1 MILFIGDGM
10 GVSTVTAARIY
21 GGQLKGRHGEESVLE
36 FEKFPN
42 VGLSKVGQVL
52 ETSVLKKSYQNTEK
66 IIYSPP
72 PLIFYKLRLLHQVK

>member
-52 ETSVLKKSYQNTEK
+52 EKSVLKKSYKNTEK

-72 PLIFYKLRLLHQVK
+72 LINFLYVKALKSS

>member
-1 MILFIGDGM
+1 M

-21 GGQLKGRHGEESVLE
+21 GGQLKGRYGEESVLE

-52 ETSVLKKSYQNTEK
+52 EKSVLKKAIK
-66 IIYSPP
+66 IQ
-72 PLIFYKLRLLHQVK
+72 KK

>member
-52 ETSVLKKSYQNTEK
+52 EKSVLKKSYKNTEK
-66 IIYSPP
+66 IIYPP
-72 PLIFYKLRLLHQVK
+72 PLINFL

>member
-1 MILFIGDGM
+1 M

-52 ETSVLKKSYQNTEK
+52 EKSVFKKAIK
-66 IIYSPP
+66 IQ
-72 PLIFYKLRLLHQVK
+72 KK

>member
-21 GGQLKGRHGEESVLE
+21 GGQLKGKQGEESVLE

-42 VGLSKVGQVL
+42 VGLSKVGKGL
-52 ETSVLKKSYQNTEK
+52 ILYPYKIFNFLLFKFMKNQN
-66 IIYSPP
+66 
-72 PLIFYKLRLLHQVK
+72 LF